1 MRFKIANLLFVFG
14 ILVALLQNF
23 TLFTILGTIFG
34 FVIPSIN
41 KHLNKNESIITTS
54 NCLVLGLA
62 TGGII
67 MNLFPIIIG
76 ALIGSGFSQ
85 INDSP
90 KHEKLNTI
98 LKYFSL
104 RADENFI
111 YY

>member
-1 MRFKIANLLFVFG
+1 MKFKIANLLFVFG
-14 ILVALLQNF
+14 ILVALLKNF
-23 TLFTILGTIFG
+23 SLFTILGTIIG

-41 KHLNKNESIITTS
+41 KHLNDNESLITTS

-90 KHEKLNTI
+90 KYEKLNYV
-98 LKYFSL
+98 LKYFAL
-104 RADENFI
+104 HADEHFI